1 MDLEL
6 NGKVVVITGATGGIG
21 GGIAADFLEE
31 GAIVVCLIRNQAKMD
46 EFKNDLASKNQFT
59 HNLHAFQCNLLD
71 YTDMKKV
78 LATIVAQFKT
88 IDVLINCAG
97 YVEEY
102 PFGLIDENQI
112 EKMIDVNLK
121 SPMYLSHLVLKP
133 MYRQKKGCI
142 INITSV
148 STVKKGR
155 GIVTY
160 AAAKAGLE
168 TFTRALAQEVGR
180 KNIRV
185 NCIRPGIIETAM
197 SKGVVFRLSEEIKS
211 ASSLGRIGQVK
222 EISKAAL
229 FLASENTASFITGEC
244 ITIDGGTY

>member
-31 GAIVVCLIRNQAKMD
+31 GAIVVCLIRNQAKMA
-46 EFKNDLASKNQFT
+46 EFKNDLASKNEYT

-71 YTDMKKV
+71 YADMKNV

-88 IDVLINCAG
+88 IDVLVNCAG
-97 YVEEY
+97 HVEEY

-185 NCIRPGIIETAM
+185 NCIRPGIIETTM

-211 ASSLGRIGQVK
+211 VSSLGRIGQVN
-222 EISKAAL
+222 EISKAVL